1 MNNLVAT
8 GTSGTIG
15 RHFGTRVEQ
24 LLIDLSQRF
33 WSAQNLNIFKSRI
46 VIHCAA
52 VVGVASV
59 KRNENLAYQV
69 NVEATRNLARLARKG
84 GASRFIYVSTAHV
97 YANTERLITEL
108 DLVAP
113 QNVYAQQKYEGENA
127 VAEELT
133 NSDTEFCIARVFSVL
148 DWDVQTFTLGGSI
161 RRLLDPSSSE
171 SLRNCDDI
179 RDFLTPRTV
188 ANSLIAIA
196 ERSGLIG
203 IVNVCSGKGIS
214 VGSAARIMFE
224 KSGFDFPFEKTVAGK
239 SLNPILIGDNSKL
252 KAKIPGLNLNWDPS
266 IFHINT

>member
-8 GTSGTIG
+8 GTTGTIG

-24 LLIDLSQRF
+24 LPFELSHRV
-33 WSAQNLNIFKSRI
+33 WSNQHLNIFKSRV

-52 VVGVASV
+52 IVGVAAV
-59 KRNENLAYQV
+59 ERNEKLAYQV

-97 YANTERLITEL
+97 YANREGLITEL

-113 QNVYAQQKYEGENA
+113 QNIYAGQKYEGENA

-148 DWDVQTFTLGGSI
+148 DWDVQAFTLGGSV

-171 SLRNCDDI
+171 LLTNCDDI

-196 ERSGLIG
+196 EKSGLIG
-203 IVNVCSGKGIS
+203 LVNVCSGKGIS
-214 VGSAARIMFE
+214 VKNAALAMFV
-224 KSGFDFPFEKTVAGK
+224 KSGFKFPFEKTVAGN
-239 SLNPILIGDNSKL
+239 SSNPILIGDNSKL
-252 KAKIPGLNLNWDPS
+252 KEKIPELNLIWNPS
-266 IFHINT
+266 IFHRDA